1 MPSVLKDTNNL
12 LEAATCNL
20 STTGHSKNWVV
31 SESIKPCF
39 WSRIS
44 RFDYEEKQFLYQTY
58 TILYLPHQLPD
69 INSTAITYHQHESV
83 TIGDERYMSQM
94 VKRTGRC
101 RVILASWAGCNGEV
115 DQEHFVL
122 RLGKVLFYVRHS
134 IEIDGHEHEHLF
146 ACVKW
151 YIHCPQIPSFFPL
164 SYWQQG
170 IFEEGGPSTFMPVQ
184 RIHSRRVL
192 MQCQQDGQRVL
203 TICPLLRK
211 DLI

>member
-12 LEAATCNL
+12 LKAATCNL
-20 STTGHSKNWVV
+20 TTTSDTKNWVV
-31 SESIKPCF
+31 SGSIKPCF

-44 RFDYEEKQFLYQTY
+44 RFDYEEKQFLQ
-58 TILYLPHQLPD
+58 
-69 INSTAITYHQHESV
+69 
-83 TIGDERYMSQM
+83 YMSQM

-115 DQEHFVL
+115 DQEHFVF
-122 RLGKVLFYVRHS
+122 RPDKVLFYVRNS
-134 IEIDGHEHEHLF
+134 IEIDGHEHEHLL

-151 YIHCPQIPSFFPL
+151 HILCPQIPSFPPL

-170 IFEEGGPSTFMPVQ
+170 IFEEGGPSTFIPVQ
-184 RIHSRRVL
+184 RIHSSCVL
-192 MQCQQDGQRVL
+192 MQCQQDGQRFL

-211 DLI
+211 NLI